1 MTKEGKALIVSMLLN
16 FTSSSTKI
24 IAGILCNSK
33 SMLADG
39 FHSLSDFITDIV
51 AFFGSK
57 FSNKRA
63 DSRHPDGYGRFEYII
78 DMFIASVILLL
89 GIFTIYNAFTKE
101 PTTTNI
107 IWIIVI
113 IFTMILK
120 RINAEYLLKKGTEYH
135 SPILITSSK
144 ESHDDFVSSLG
155 VIVIIII
162 SQFQEIIPFLKHA
175 DTIGSIIIGIMILKT
190 SYKLMKENII
200 PLLGETEENQ
210 EAEKRIKEILSAYPE
225 LKFRDMD
232 LERHGSYYVLEL
244 EVYVIENI
252 KVYKLLTIETEIRN
266 KIKKLNY
273 RIKFVDINL
282 FHRPEEKTTKE

>member
-1 MTKEGKALIVSMLLN
+1 MTKEGKALIISMLLN
-16 FTSSSTKI
+16 FTVSSMKI
-24 IAGILCNSK
+24 IAGIICTSK

-63 DSRHPDGYGRFEYII
+63 DKNHPDGYGRFEYIT
-78 DMFIASVILLL
+78 DMFIACVILLL
-89 GIFTIYNAFTKE
+89 GIFTIYNIFTKE

-107 IWIIVI
+107 VWIIVI
-113 IFTMILK
+113 IFTIILK
-120 RINAEYLLKKGTEYH
+120 KINAEYLLKKGTEYH

-144 ESHDDFVSSLG
+144 ESHDDYVSSLG
-155 VIVIIII
+155 VITVIII
-162 SQFQEIIPFLKHA
+162 SQFQEVLPFLKYA
-175 DTIGSIIIGIMILKT
+175 DSVGGAIIGLMICKT
-190 SYKLMKENII
+190 GYTLMKENII
-200 PLLGETEENQ
+200 LLLGETEDNKDA
-210 EAEKRIKEILSAYPE
+210 EAKIKEILNQYSEVEYKNME
-225 LKFRDMD
+225 

-244 EVYVIENI
+244 EVYVLENI
-252 KVYKLLTIETEIRN
+252 KVYKLLTIESAIKK

-282 FHRPEEKTTKE
+282 FHHNKEKTTKM

>member
-1 MTKEGKALIVSMLLN
+1 MTKEGKALIFSMLLN
-16 FTSSSTKI
+16 FSVSSMKI
-24 IAGILCNSK
+24 IAGIICASK

-63 DSRHPDGYGRFEYII
+63 DRKHPDGYGRFEYIT
-78 DMFIASVILLL
+78 DMFIACVVLLL

-101 PTTTNI
+101 STTTNI

-113 IFTMILK
+113 IFTIVLK
-120 RINAEYLLKKGTEYH
+120 RINAEYLYKKGTEYH

-144 ESHDDFVSSLG
+144 ESHDDYVSSLG
-155 VIVIIII
+155 VIAVIII
-162 SQFQEIIPFLKHA
+162 SQFQEIIPFLKYVDNVGGA
-175 DTIGSIIIGIMILKT
+175 IIGLMICKT
-190 SYKLMKENII
+190 GYTLMKENIVI
-200 PLLGETEENQ
+200 LLGETEDNK
-210 EAEKRIKEILSAYPE
+210 EAENKIKEILNIYPE
-225 LKFRDMD
+225 IDYKDMD

-244 EVYVIENI
+244 EVYVVENI
-252 KVYKLLTIETEIRN
+252 KVYKLLTIENEIRK

-282 FHRPEEKTTKE
+282 FHRNEEKTTKE